1 MGLFS
6 KITSMI
12 LGSTEEQS
20 IKIKKE
26 VAYNTNKAIYPNE
39 AKAVEQLVSSQYEK
53 ALEQILYT
61 IGNSIRHHAKLSRA
75 DHIKNSP
82 FMQRFVDDYGFQY
95 FVNGVSLGHQFQAGT
110 ADSQFQKEIGILME
124 ELHKRMMNDAT
135 RSFSSQKVAECFSAG
150 AKVAADLGFET
161 GVQTYKNVYI

>member
-82 FMQRFVDDYGFQY
+82 FMQRFVDH
-95 FVNGVSLGHQFQAGT
+95 VSN
-110 ADSQFQKEIGILME
+110 IL
-124 ELHKRMMNDAT
+124 
-135 RSFSSQKVAECFSAG
+135 
-150 AKVAADLGFET
+150 
-161 GVQTYKNVYI
+161 